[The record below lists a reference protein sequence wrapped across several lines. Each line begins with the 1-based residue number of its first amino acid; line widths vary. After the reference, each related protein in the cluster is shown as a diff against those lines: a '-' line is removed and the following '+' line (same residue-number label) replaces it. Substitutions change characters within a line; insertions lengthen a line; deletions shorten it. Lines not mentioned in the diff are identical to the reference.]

1 MKTVDAVKMLGE
13 GAKGAVVIMNAAEL
27 ASFANAIEK
36 DVESKAMTKARQEL
50 RGGPKR
56 VLQSKRETCQRAEVI
71 QAIARLWPDASMVKL
86 AEVLGHPRQTLYK
99 YLTYDITERTGTPP
113 VETIPDGA
121 PAQQPTA
128 ESTDDRL
135 GGIFSQILINKK

>member
-1 MKTVDAVKMLGE
+1 MKTVDAVKLLGD

-27 ASFANAIEK
+27 SAFASAIEK
-36 DVESKAMTKARQEL
+36 DVESKAMTKARQAQ
-50 RGGPKR
+50 RGRPQR
-56 VLQSKRETCQRAEVI
+56 IITSRLETCQRAEVI

-113 VETIPDGA
+113 VEKIPDGA